1 MAEHDYIIDN
11 QSAPAF
17 RADLNNALQAIVSQN
32 SKGTAP
38 SVTYANMFW
47 YDTASNWLYAR
58 NETNSAWIRFAF
70 LDQATNRISLVDDT
84 SIVNTSG
91 AQVGLLGD
99 QSTGTWQ
106 AGTGTTQSLVSP
118 ANVKAAVQSLSPP
131 ITSASVGAATAGIG
145 ATAVGSYIL
154 AWDITWTSGTRGT
167 GSTIAGTSLRPTG
180 FSRVDEDYTTA
191 VNKVRVG
198 YGGALGGTWR
208 LMGYLGMLDGY
219 GKYVYTG
226 SMYLRIS

>member
-1 MAEHDYIIDN
+1 MSQHDFDIDN
-11 QSAPAF
+11 ATAAAARVDINLALKALGSLSSGASAP
-17 RADLNNALQAIVSQN
+17 V
-32 SKGTAP
+32 T
-38 SVTYANMFW
+38 TYANMLW
-47 YDTASNWLYAR
+47 YDTATNWLYVR
-58 NETNSAWIRFAF
+58 NEANSAWVRFAF
-70 LDQATNRISLVDDT
+70 FDQTTNRISLVDDT

-106 AGTGTTQSLVSP
+106 AGTGTTPSLVSP

-131 ITSASVGAATAGIG
+131 ITSASVGSATAGIA

-154 AWDITWTSGTRGT
+154 AWDTTWTSGTRGT

-180 FSRVDEDYTTA
+180 FSRVDEDYNTT

>member
-47 YDTASNWLYAR
+47 YDTASNWLFAR

-70 LDQATNRISLVDDT
+70 FDQATNRISLVDDT

-118 ANVKAAVQSLSPP
+118 ANVKAAILALTPP
-131 ITSASVGAATAGIG
+131 PPSSVPTTEQVAAATAGIG
-145 ATAVGSYIL
+145 AGAVGSYMAAAGPGNQNAAFGATI
-154 AWDITWTSGTRGT
+154 SGTV
-167 GSTIAGTSLRPTG
+167 LRPTSFLG
-180 FSRVDEDYTTA
+180 VS
-191 VNKVRVG
+191 G
-198 YGGALGGTWR
+198 SLQGGTWR
-208 LMGYLGMLDGY
+208 SMGNLSTASGGNGTLF
-219 GKYVYTG
+219 
-226 SMYLRIS
+226 LRIS

>member
-70 LDQATNRISLVDDT
+70 FDQATNRISLVDDT

-118 ANVKAAVQSLSPP
+118 ANVKAAILALTPP
-131 ITSASVGAATAGIG
+131 PPSSVPTTAQVGAATAGLAIN
-145 ATAVGSYIL
+145 AVGSY
-154 AWDITWTSGTRGT
+154 AFMR
-167 GSTIAGTSLRPTG
+167 SLS
-180 FSRVDEDYTTA
+180 FTTA
-191 VNKVRVG
+191 STGDSIAASILNYAHVSG
-198 YGGALGGTWR
+198 DTASPAPSGTWR
-208 LMGYLGMLDGY
+208 VMGML
-219 GKYVYTG
+219 G
-226 SMYLRIS
+226 SSGRTTLMLRIS